1 MTYSL
6 DDSGVLPNIIQLG
19 EISEL
24 SAVKNFNVGIQV
36 PNGVSHSL
44 VFDIGISALLEEF
57 GDDID
62 LVTIIFQQR
71 WLPNPSEI

>member
-1 MTYSL
+1 MTYSP

-44 VFDIGISALLEEF
+44 VFDIG
-57 GDDID
+57 
-62 LVTIIFQQR
+62 
-71 WLPNPSEI
+71 